1 MPTTPNTI
9 STLPTAPSRADPA
22 NFATRSDAFLGALA
36 AFGAQINDAGAA
48 TYLNAVEANSSAL
61 EAIATATAITSTS
74 TTSLTIGTG
83 SRSLTVESGR
93 AYVSGMP
100 VRIGQTGA
108 NVNVNFMD
116 GTVTTYNATTGA
128 LVVNVTATGGSG
140 TLSTW
145 SIRVTG
151 MASVLSDLFVPQA
164 LFARSVR
171 ETMTSPAISA
181 GTLTLDCSA
190 GSVFNVT
197 LNANVTTLSITNP
210 PVAGYSYTMLLQ
222 LTADGTSR
230 TVTWPASVKWPAGVS
245 PLLTSTNSKADIF
258 TLTTY
263 NAGTTWYAAT
273 VGQNY

>member
-1 MPTTPNTI
+1 MPTTPNTV

-22 NFATRSDAFLGALA
+22 NFATRADAFLGSLA
-36 AFGAQINDAGAA
+36 TFGTQLNDAGMAA
-48 TYLNAVEANSSAL
+48 YLNALEASSSAL
-61 EAIATATAITSTS
+61 VAIATATAITSTS
-74 TTSLTIGTG
+74 STSLTIGTG

-128 LVVNVTATGGSG
+128 LVVNVTAIGGSG

-151 MASVLSDLFVPQA
+151 LASVLSDLFVPQG
-164 LFARSVR
+164 LFAKSVR
-171 ETMTSPAISA
+171 ETMTAPAISA

-197 LNANVTTLSITNP
+197 LNANVSTLSITNP
-210 PVAGYSYTMLLQ
+210 PVTGYSYTMLLQ
-222 LTADGTSR
+222 FTADGTSR

-245 PLLTSTNSKADIF
+245 PLLTSTNGKADIF

-263 NAGTTWYAAT
+263 NNGTTWYAST